1 MKRAGGSL
9 CLLLGAALAGCS
21 QLPLAGPTQRTIV
34 SEASSSILSDR
45 RAVALDYVLLD
56 IDQNVLEHVI
66 PAGPGSF
73 FSTFGSGKGPAPTI
87 RVGVG
92 DVIQVTVFESGAGGL
107 FIPAEAG
114 VRPGNFVTLPAQ
126 TVDRN
131 GTITVPYAGE
141 IRAAQRTLQ
150 EIQREIETKLANRAI
165 EPQIIVSFVEQ
176 NATEVAV
183 VGDVINAA
191 NKFKIRLGGE
201 RVLDMIS
208 RAGGIKY
215 PGYESFVTLQ
225 RRGKQATLYFPR
237 LISTPAENIFV
248 APGDSIY
255 VYREQQK
262 YVAVG
267 ALGTAG
273 QAFGLAGQFTFD
285 QEKLSLNEGVAKA
298 GGLLDVRAD
307 PRQVFLYRLEF
318 RESLEKMGVDLKKFT
333 PEQRL
338 IPTIYRANY
347 RDPSSFFFAQQFPM
361 RHKDVIYVA
370 NADSIEFVKFLNY
383 VSAITSTIAGT
394 AVDGATTVDVY
405 SGRHILG
412 KD

>member
-1 MKRAGGSL
+1 MKRAGGLL
-9 CLLLGAALAGCS
+9 CLLLSAALAGCS

-34 SEASSSILSDR
+34 REASSSLLTER
-45 RAVALDYVLLD
+45 RDVALDYVLLD
-56 IDQNVLEHVI
+56 IDQNVLEHVL

-73 FSTFGSGKGPAPTI
+73 FSTFGSGHGPAPTI

-150 EIQREIETKLANRAI
+150 EIQRDIESKLANRAI

-225 RRGKQATLYFPR
+225 RKGRQATLYFPR
-237 LISTPAENIFV
+237 LISTPAENVFV

-298 GGLLDVRAD
+298 GGLLDTRAD

-318 RESLEKMGVDLKKFT
+318 RDSLEKMGVDVSKFT

-338 IPTIYRANY
+338 IPAIYRANY

-383 VSAITSTIAGT
+383 VTAITSTVSGVAL
-394 AVDGATTVDVY
+394 DATTTGDVI
-405 SGRHILG
+405 SGRHVLG